1 MIKTFFIAL
10 IFFFIIDVFWI
21 YFVATPMY
29 KQEVSSL
36 MELKIPPALLFYV
49 IFLLGLIFFVVNPNQ
64 DNTLL
69 NVFLIGAF
77 FGLVTYGTYDL
88 TVYASMNIF
97 SLKLVVADILWGMF
111 LSGAVATLTVF
122 TINKLKYKLI
132 FSVNKI
138 FNKGFSTTFYSKTE
152 RFISQNDIDCI
163 IIHEPFFLKLSLK
176 FKQKYKLNVIFNAHE
191 YHPLEFEDN
200 PFWKNTLYLLP
211 ISL

>member
-10 IFFFIIDVFWI
+10 LFFFIIDVFWI

-29 KQEVSSL
+29 KQEIASL
-36 MELKIPPALLFYV
+36 MELKVPPALLFYV

-64 DNTLL
+64 NNTLV

-88 TVYASMNIF
+88 TIYASMNIF

-122 TINKLKYKLI
+122 TINKL
-132 FSVNKI
+132 N
-138 FNKGFSTTFYSKTE
+138 
-152 RFISQNDIDCI
+152 
-163 IIHEPFFLKLSLK
+163 
-176 FKQKYKLNVIFNAHE
+176 
-191 YHPLEFEDN
+191 
-200 PFWKNTLYLLP
+200 
-211 ISL
+211 

>member
-88 TVYASMNIF
+88 TIYASMNIF

-122 TINKLKYKLI
+122 TINKL
-132 FSVNKI
+132 N
-138 FNKGFSTTFYSKTE
+138 
-152 RFISQNDIDCI
+152 
-163 IIHEPFFLKLSLK
+163 
-176 FKQKYKLNVIFNAHE
+176 
-191 YHPLEFEDN
+191 
-200 PFWKNTLYLLP
+200 
-211 ISL
+211 

>member
-10 IFFFIIDVFWI
+10 FFFFIIDVFWI

-29 KQEVSSL
+29 KQEISSL
-36 MELKIPPALLFYV
+36 MELKVPPALLFYV

-77 FGLVTYGTYDL
+77 FGLVTYGTYEL

-122 TINKLKYKLI
+122 TINKL
-132 FSVNKI
+132 N
-138 FNKGFSTTFYSKTE
+138 
-152 RFISQNDIDCI
+152 
-163 IIHEPFFLKLSLK
+163 
-176 FKQKYKLNVIFNAHE
+176 
-191 YHPLEFEDN
+191 
-200 PFWKNTLYLLP
+200 
-211 ISL
+211 

>member
-36 MELKIPPALLFYV
+36 MELNIPPALLFYV

-122 TINKLKYKLI
+122 TINKL
-132 FSVNKI
+132 N
-138 FNKGFSTTFYSKTE
+138 
-152 RFISQNDIDCI
+152 
-163 IIHEPFFLKLSLK
+163 
-176 FKQKYKLNVIFNAHE
+176 
-191 YHPLEFEDN
+191 
-200 PFWKNTLYLLP
+200 
-211 ISL
+211 

>member
-111 LSGAVATLTVF
+111 LSGAVATLNVF
-122 TINKLKYKLI
+122 TINKL
-132 FSVNKI
+132 N
-138 FNKGFSTTFYSKTE
+138 
-152 RFISQNDIDCI
+152 
-163 IIHEPFFLKLSLK
+163 
-176 FKQKYKLNVIFNAHE
+176 
-191 YHPLEFEDN
+191 
-200 PFWKNTLYLLP
+200 
-211 ISL
+211 

>member
-10 IFFFIIDVFWI
+10 LFFFIIDVFWI

-29 KQEVSSL
+29 KQEIPSL
-36 MELKIPPALLFYV
+36 MELKVAPALLFYA
-49 IFLLGLIFFVVNPNQ
+49 IFLMGLIFFVVNPNQ

-122 TINKLKYKLI
+122 TINKL
-132 FSVNKI
+132 N
-138 FNKGFSTTFYSKTE
+138 
-152 RFISQNDIDCI
+152 
-163 IIHEPFFLKLSLK
+163 
-176 FKQKYKLNVIFNAHE
+176 
-191 YHPLEFEDN
+191 
-200 PFWKNTLYLLP
+200 
-211 ISL
+211 

>member
-111 LSGAVATLTVF
+111 LSGAVATLTIF
-122 TINKLKYKLI
+122 TINKL
-132 FSVNKI
+132 N
-138 FNKGFSTTFYSKTE
+138 
-152 RFISQNDIDCI
+152 
-163 IIHEPFFLKLSLK
+163 
-176 FKQKYKLNVIFNAHE
+176 
-191 YHPLEFEDN
+191 
-200 PFWKNTLYLLP
+200 
-211 ISL
+211 

>member
-10 IFFFIIDVFWI
+10 LFFFIIDVSWI

-29 KQEVSSL
+29 KQEIASL
-36 MELKIPPALLFYV
+36 MELKVPPALLFYV

-64 DNTLL
+64 NNTLV

-122 TINKLKYKLI
+122 TINKL
-132 FSVNKI
+132 N
-138 FNKGFSTTFYSKTE
+138 
-152 RFISQNDIDCI
+152 
-163 IIHEPFFLKLSLK
+163 
-176 FKQKYKLNVIFNAHE
+176 
-191 YHPLEFEDN
+191 
-200 PFWKNTLYLLP
+200 
-211 ISL
+211 

>member
-36 MELKIPPALLFYV
+36 MELKVPPALLFYV

-64 DNTLL
+64 GNTLL

-122 TINKLKYKLI
+122 TINKL
-132 FSVNKI
+132 N
-138 FNKGFSTTFYSKTE
+138 
-152 RFISQNDIDCI
+152 
-163 IIHEPFFLKLSLK
+163 
-176 FKQKYKLNVIFNAHE
+176 
-191 YHPLEFEDN
+191 
-200 PFWKNTLYLLP
+200 
-211 ISL
+211 

>member
-1 MIKTFFIAL
+1 MIKTFVIAL
-10 IFFFIIDVFWI
+10 LFFFIIDVSWI

-29 KQEVSSL
+29 KQEIASL
-36 MELKIPPALLFYV
+36 MELKVPPALLFYV

-64 DNTLL
+64 NNTLV

-122 TINKLKYKLI
+122 TINKL
-132 FSVNKI
+132 N
-138 FNKGFSTTFYSKTE
+138 
-152 RFISQNDIDCI
+152 
-163 IIHEPFFLKLSLK
+163 
-176 FKQKYKLNVIFNAHE
+176 
-191 YHPLEFEDN
+191 
-200 PFWKNTLYLLP
+200 
-211 ISL
+211 

>member
-64 DNTLL
+64 GNTLL

-122 TINKLKYKLI
+122 TINKL
-132 FSVNKI
+132 N
-138 FNKGFSTTFYSKTE
+138 
-152 RFISQNDIDCI
+152 
-163 IIHEPFFLKLSLK
+163 
-176 FKQKYKLNVIFNAHE
+176 
-191 YHPLEFEDN
+191 
-200 PFWKNTLYLLP
+200 
-211 ISL
+211 

>member
-49 IFLLGLIFFVVNPNQ
+49 IFLLGLIFFVINPNK

-122 TINKLKYKLI
+122 TINKL
-132 FSVNKI
+132 N
-138 FNKGFSTTFYSKTE
+138 
-152 RFISQNDIDCI
+152 
-163 IIHEPFFLKLSLK
+163 
-176 FKQKYKLNVIFNAHE
+176 
-191 YHPLEFEDN
+191 
-200 PFWKNTLYLLP
+200 
-211 ISL
+211 

>member
-88 TVYASMNIF
+88 TIYASMNIF
-97 SLKLVVADILWGMF
+97 SLKLVIADILWGMF
-111 LSGAVATLTVF
+111 LSGAVAALTVF
-122 TINKLKYKLI
+122 TINRI
-132 FSVNKI
+132 N
-138 FNKGFSTTFYSKTE
+138 
-152 RFISQNDIDCI
+152 
-163 IIHEPFFLKLSLK
+163 
-176 FKQKYKLNVIFNAHE
+176 
-191 YHPLEFEDN
+191 
-200 PFWKNTLYLLP
+200 
-211 ISL
+211 

>member
-36 MELKIPPALLFYV
+36 MELKIAPALLFYV

-122 TINKLKYKLI
+122 TINKL
-132 FSVNKI
+132 N
-138 FNKGFSTTFYSKTE
+138 
-152 RFISQNDIDCI
+152 
-163 IIHEPFFLKLSLK
+163 
-176 FKQKYKLNVIFNAHE
+176 
-191 YHPLEFEDN
+191 
-200 PFWKNTLYLLP
+200 
-211 ISL
+211 

>member
-10 IFFFIIDVFWI
+10 VFFFIIDVFWI
-21 YFVATPMY
+21 YCVATPMY

-122 TINKLKYKLI
+122 TINKL
-132 FSVNKI
+132 N
-138 FNKGFSTTFYSKTE
+138 
-152 RFISQNDIDCI
+152 
-163 IIHEPFFLKLSLK
+163 
-176 FKQKYKLNVIFNAHE
+176 
-191 YHPLEFEDN
+191 
-200 PFWKNTLYLLP
+200 
-211 ISL
+211 

>member
-36 MELKIPPALLFYV
+36 MELKVPPALLFYL

-122 TINKLKYKLI
+122 TINKL
-132 FSVNKI
+132 N
-138 FNKGFSTTFYSKTE
+138 
-152 RFISQNDIDCI
+152 
-163 IIHEPFFLKLSLK
+163 
-176 FKQKYKLNVIFNAHE
+176 
-191 YHPLEFEDN
+191 
-200 PFWKNTLYLLP
+200 
-211 ISL
+211 

>member
-88 TVYASMNIF
+88 TVYASLNIF

-122 TINKLKYKLI
+122 TINKL
-132 FSVNKI
+132 N
-138 FNKGFSTTFYSKTE
+138 
-152 RFISQNDIDCI
+152 
-163 IIHEPFFLKLSLK
+163 
-176 FKQKYKLNVIFNAHE
+176 
-191 YHPLEFEDN
+191 
-200 PFWKNTLYLLP
+200 
-211 ISL
+211 

>member
-10 IFFFIIDVFWI
+10 VFFFIIDVFWI

-49 IFLLGLIFFVVNPNQ
+49 IFLLGLIFFVINPNQ
-64 DNTLL
+64 GNTLL
-69 NVFLIGAF
+69 NVFLVGAF

-122 TINKLKYKLI
+122 TINKL
-132 FSVNKI
+132 N
-138 FNKGFSTTFYSKTE
+138 
-152 RFISQNDIDCI
+152 
-163 IIHEPFFLKLSLK
+163 
-176 FKQKYKLNVIFNAHE
+176 
-191 YHPLEFEDN
+191 
-200 PFWKNTLYLLP
+200 
-211 ISL
+211 